1 MKTKA
6 LLMMALVLTLAA
18 ATPALAQN
26 TAAPNTEN
34 DEFLPRENLVLE
46 SAVAV
51 NLSKDFATLPLHK
64 GNVDGETVWFVITD
78 ASDEGIADELGLNF
92 APKLSSITTGCPLC
106 AQQVESRSQ
115 ILGESEVTFEG
126 GPDFS
131 PDRLLDPGVAFFPP
145 QKARPGAVADDK
157 YSPFVRV

>member
-1 MKTKA
+1 LKIKA
-6 LLMMALVLTLAA
+6 FLVMALTLMFAA
-18 ATPALAQN
+18 AMPAAFAQD

-64 GNVDGETVWFVITD
+64 GNVDGEPVWFVITD

-106 AQQVESRSQ
+106 AQQVESKSQ

-126 GPDFS
+126 KPDFS
-131 PDRLLDPGVAFFPP
+131 PDRLLDPGRGLLPAPN
-145 QKARPGAVADDK
+145 
-157 YSPFVRV
+157 SPSRRRGG